1 MKEDS
6 ATKPRRFSA
15 YIANHGDNKMCPL
28 FWYNEEH
35 CNLIISNLK
44 SSWTRMPNPF
54 VFFHSMA
61 FQDTKR
67 GTSWGFCTHVA
78 GRGTEPSGIAGIVW
92 QVWFFWDCYF
102 WYELQQMA
110 RIKLTDGKLVVQLLS
125 KREIPCLPHSDT
137 IPKFS
142 SAAH

>member
-1 MKEDS
+1 MKENS
-6 ATKPRRFSA
+6 ATEPRRFSV
-15 YIANHGDNKMCPL
+15 YIINHENSIICPL

-67 GTSWGFCTHVA
+67 GTSWGFCTHRA
-78 GRGTEPSGIAGIVW
+78 GRGTEPPGKGLILLGLLLWIRTTTNDTYQSSLMGSW
-92 QVWFFWDCYF
+92 QCHPFHEGRW
-102 WYELQQMA
+102 
-110 RIKLTDGKLVVQLLS
+110 
-125 KREIPCLPHSDT
+125 HSCFT
-137 IPKFS
+137 VTSYLS
-142 SAAH
+142 SALLLPNRSY